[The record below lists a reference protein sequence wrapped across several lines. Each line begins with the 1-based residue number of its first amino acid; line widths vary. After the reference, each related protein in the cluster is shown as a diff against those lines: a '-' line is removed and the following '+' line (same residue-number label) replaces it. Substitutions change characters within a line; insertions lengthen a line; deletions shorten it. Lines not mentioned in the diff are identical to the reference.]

1 MTVRSSPKKHSIGIL
16 KIALWAGIMF
26 LLIKTLSFAGDKF
39 YAFMSALDA
48 RVLLVLIG
56 ILMVLIGVLVAALSA
71 RKVSTTSFNLLTV
84 LVSLLVLVPI
94 GFGIVL
100 IMSSM

>member
-1 MTVRSSPKKHSIGIL
+1 MFGGAIIFRINSIQEVDVMTVRSSPKKHSIGIL

-56 ILMVLIGVLVAALSA
+56 ILMVLI
-71 RKVSTTSFNLLTV
+71 
-84 LVSLLVLVPI
+84 
-94 GFGIVL
+94 
-100 IMSSM
+100 